1 MKERIL
7 KIIKEIEKEKN
18 VKVILVADTGS
29 RSLGYST
36 SSSDYD
42 IRFVYVQKPEKYL
55 ELAGTQSKEKL
66 TILTLWDL
74 ICVKPLR

>member
-36 SSSDYD
+36 FSSDYD
-42 IRFVYVQKPEKYL
+42 IRFVF
-55 ELAGTQSKEKL
+55 
-66 TILTLWDL
+66 
-74 ICVKPLR
+74 